1 MPGTMPGY
9 FVRPLALCVV
19 SAVCLSAGAA
29 GQVAVDA
36 QQRASLLAFY
46 AQQYPGEPAVRTVFE
61 SVPVVG
67 GRGSEVVGSV
77 EAPPY
82 RGHGALC
89 RTQRTKFVLQG
100 AGKQARWQEAGMEY
114 FAWLDRGTCR
124 PVAEPVRMLQRVP
137 DTELEGV
144 LLYQKSLLERARLLM
159 AGNTACA
166 PMRALK
172 FSLAAV
178 DVGAAAPRAEERYAL
193 VFKSDRD
200 SYARIWLRK
209 SGAQYDAWNVTCPP
223 VL

>member
-1 MPGTMPGY
+1 MPGS
-9 FVRPLALCVV
+9 FLRPLALCVV
-19 SAVCLSAGAA
+19 AAACASASAADA
-29 GQVAVDA
+29 VAVDA
-36 QQRASLLAFY
+36 AQRASLLAFY
-46 AQQYPGEPAVRTVFE
+46 AQQYPGEAAARTVFE

-67 GRGSEVVGSV
+67 GRGREVVGSV

-100 AGKQARWQEAGMEY
+100 DGKQARWQEAGMEY

-124 PVAEPVRMLQRVP
+124 PVAEPVRMLQRIP

-166 PMRALK
+166 PLRARA

>member
-1 MPGTMPGY
+1 MPGS
-9 FVRPLALCVV
+9 FLRPLALCVV
-19 SAVCLSAGAA
+19 AAACASASAADA
-29 GQVAVDA
+29 VAVDA
-36 QQRASLLAFY
+36 AQRASLLAFY
-46 AQQYPGEPAVRTVFE
+46 AQQYPGEAAARTVFE

-67 GRGSEVVGSV
+67 GRGREVVGSV

-89 RTQRTKFVLQG
+89 RTQRTKFVLQRD
-100 AGKQARWQEAGMEY
+100 GKQARWQEAGMEY

-124 PVAEPVRMLQRVP
+124 PVAEPVRMLQRIP

-166 PMRALK
+166 PLRART

>member
-1 MPGTMPGY
+1 MPGS
-9 FVRPLALCVV
+9 FLRPLALCVV
-19 SAVCLSAGAA
+19 AAACASASAADA
-29 GQVAVDA
+29 VAVDA
-36 QQRASLLAFY
+36 AQRASLLAFY
-46 AQQYPGEPAVRTVFE
+46 AQQYPGEAAVRTVFE

-67 GRGSEVVGSV
+67 GRGREVVGSV

-100 AGKQARWQEAGMEY
+100 DGKQARWQEAGMEY

-124 PVAEPVRMLQRVP
+124 PVAEPVRMLQRIP

-166 PMRALK
+166 PLRART

>member
-1 MPGTMPGY
+1 MRGC
-9 FVRPLALCVV
+9 FLRPVALCAVA
-19 SAVCLSAGAA
+19 AVCGAAGAA
-29 GQVAVDA
+29 DGVVGDA

-46 AQQYPGEPAVRTVFE
+46 AQQYPGEAAVRTVFE

-89 RTQRTKFVLQG
+89 RTQRTKFVLHG
-100 AGKQARWQEAGMEY
+100 SGWQEAGMEY

-137 DTELEGV
+137 DSELEGV

-166 PMRALK
+166 PLRART

>member
-1 MPGTMPGY
+1 MRGC
-9 FVRPLALCVV
+9 FLRPVALCVM
-19 SAVCLSAGAA
+19 SAACGAAGAA
-29 GQVAVDA
+29 DGVAVDA

-46 AQQYPGEPAVRTVFE
+46 AQQYPGEAAVRTVFE

-67 GRGSEVVGSV
+67 SRGREVVGSV

-89 RTQRTKFVLQG
+89 RTQRTKFVLHG
-100 AGKQARWQEAGMEY
+100 DGKQARWQEAGMEY

-124 PVAEPVRMLQRVP
+124 PVAEPVRMLQRIP

-166 PMRALK
+166 PLRALT

-200 SYARIWLRK
+200 SYARVWLRK

>member
-1 MPGTMPGY
+1 MRGY
-9 FVRPLALCVV
+9 FVRPLALFAA
-19 SAVCLSAGAA
+19 SAVCVSAGAA
-29 GQVAVDA
+29 DAVVDA

-46 AQQYPGEPAVRTVFE
+46 AQQYPGEPATRTVFE

-100 AGKQARWQEAGMEY
+100 SGQQARWQEAGIEY
-114 FAWLDRGTCR
+114 YAWLDRGTCR
-124 PVAEPVRMLQRVP
+124 AVAEPVRMLQRVP
-137 DTELEGV
+137 DAELEGV
-144 LLYQKSLLERARLLM
+144 LLYQKPLLARARLLM

-166 PMRALK
+166 PLRALP
-172 FSLAAV
+172 FALAAV

-209 SGAQYDAWNVTCPP
+209 SGGQYDAWNVTCPP

>member
-1 MPGTMPGY
+1 MPGY

-19 SAVCLSAGAA
+19 SAVCASASAA
-29 GQVAVDA
+29 DAVVDA

-100 AGKQARWQEAGMEY
+100 AGTQARWQEAGMEY

-124 PVAEPVRMLQRVP
+124 SVAEPVRMLQRVP
-137 DTELEGV
+137 DVELEGV

-166 PMRALK
+166 PLRALK

>member
-1 MPGTMPGY
+1 MPGC
-9 FVRPLALCVV
+9 FVRPLALFAVA
-19 SAVCLSAGAA
+19 AVCGAAGVAGAA
-29 GQVAVDA
+29 EAVAVDA

-46 AQQYPGEPAVRTVFE
+46 AQQYPGEAAARTVFE
-61 SVPVVG
+61 SVSVVG
-67 GRGSEVVGSV
+67 ARGREVVGSV

-89 RTQRTKFVLQG
+89 RTQRTKFVLHG
-100 AGKQARWQEAGMEY
+100 EGKQARWQEAGMEY
-114 FAWLDRGTCR
+114 YAWLDRGTCR
-124 PVAEPVRMLQRVP
+124 AVAEPVRMLQRIP
-137 DTELEGV
+137 DTELVGV
-144 LLYQKSLLERARLLM
+144 LLYQKPLLARARLLM

-166 PMRALK
+166 PLRALN
-172 FSLAAV
+172 FVLAGV

-200 SYARIWLRK
+200 SYARVWLRK

>member
-1 MPGTMPGY
+1 MPGS
-9 FVRPLALCVV
+9 FLRPLALCVV
-19 SAVCLSAGAA
+19 TAACASASAADA
-29 GQVAVDA
+29 VAVDA
-36 QQRASLLAFY
+36 AQRASLLAFY
-46 AQQYPGEPAVRTVFE
+46 AQQYPGEAAARTVFE

-67 GRGSEVVGSV
+67 GRGREVVGSV

-100 AGKQARWQEAGMEY
+100 DGKQARWQEAGMEY

-124 PVAEPVRMLQRVP
+124 PVAEPVRMLQRIP
-137 DTELEGV
+137 DMELEGV

-166 PMRALK
+166 PLRART

>member
-1 MPGTMPGY
+1 MPGS
-9 FVRPLALCVV
+9 FLRPLALCVV
-19 SAVCLSAGAA
+19 AAACASASAADA
-29 GQVAVDA
+29 VAVDA
-36 QQRASLLAFY
+36 AQRASLLAFY
-46 AQQYPGEPAVRTVFE
+46 AQQYPGEAAARTVFE

-67 GRGSEVVGSV
+67 GRGREVVGSV

-100 AGKQARWQEAGMEY
+100 DGKQARWQEAGMEY

-124 PVAEPVRMLQRVP
+124 PVAELVRMLQRIP

-166 PMRALK
+166 PLRART

>member
-1 MPGTMPGY
+1 MPGS
-9 FVRPLALCVV
+9 FLRPLALCVV
-19 SAVCLSAGAA
+19 AAACASASAADA
-29 GQVAVDA
+29 VAVDA
-36 QQRASLLAFY
+36 AQRASLLALY
-46 AQQYPGEPAVRTVFE
+46 AQQYPGEAAARTVFE

-67 GRGSEVVGSV
+67 GWGREVVGSV

-100 AGKQARWQEAGMEY
+100 DGKQARWQEAGMEY
-114 FAWLDRGTCR
+114 YAWLDRGTCR
-124 PVAEPVRMLQRVP
+124 AVAEPVRMLQRIP
-137 DTELEGV
+137 DVELEGV
-144 LLYQKSLLERARLLM
+144 LLYQKPLLERARLLM

-166 PMRALK
+166 PLRALK
-172 FSLAAV
+172 FTLAAV

-200 SYARIWLRK
+200 SYARVWLRK

>member
-1 MPGTMPGY
+1 MPGY
-9 FVRPLALCVV
+9 IVRPLALCVV
-19 SAVCLSAGAA
+19 TAACSLASAAET
-29 GQVAVDA
+29 VDA

-46 AQQYPGEPAVRTVFE
+46 AQQYPGEPAARTVFE
-61 SVPVVG
+61 SVSVVG
-67 GRGSEVVGSV
+67 GGGSEVVGSV
-77 EAPPY
+77 ETPPY

-89 RTQRTKFVLQG
+89 RTQRTKFVLRG
-100 AGKQARWQEAGMEY
+100 EGGQARWQEAGMEY

-137 DTELEGV
+137 DSELEGV

-166 PMRALK
+166 PLRALK

-178 DVGAAAPRAEERYAL
+178 DVGSAAPRAEERYAL
-193 VFKSDRD
+193 VFKSDRG

>member
-1 MPGTMPGY
+1 MPGC
-9 FVRPLALCVV
+9 FVRPLALFAVA
-19 SAVCLSAGAA
+19 AVCGSAGAA
-29 GQVAVDA
+29 EAVAIDA

-46 AQQYPGEPAVRTVFE
+46 AQQYPGEAAARTVFE

-67 GRGSEVVGSV
+67 GRGREVVGSV

-89 RTQRTKFVLQG
+89 RTQRTKFILHG
-100 AGKQARWQEAGMEY
+100 EGKQARWQEAGMEY
-114 FAWLDRGTCR
+114 YAWLDRGTCR
-124 PVAEPVRMLQRVP
+124 PVAEPVRMLQRIP

-144 LLYQKSLLERARLLM
+144 LLYQKPLLARARLLM

-166 PMRALK
+166 PLRALN
-172 FSLAAV
+172 FVLAAV
-178 DVGAAAPRAEERYAL
+178 DVGAAAPRAEERYAM

>member
-1 MPGTMPGY
+1 MPGS
-9 FVRPLALCVV
+9 FLRPLALCVV
-19 SAVCLSAGAA
+19 AAACASASAADA
-29 GQVAVDA
+29 VAVDA
-36 QQRASLLAFY
+36 AQRASLLAFY
-46 AQQYPGEPAVRTVFE
+46 AQQYPGEAAARTVFE
-61 SVPVVG
+61 RVPVVG
-67 GRGSEVVGSV
+67 GRGREVVGSV

-100 AGKQARWQEAGMEY
+100 DGKQARWQEAGMEY

-124 PVAEPVRMLQRVP
+124 PVAEPVRMLQRIP

-166 PMRALK
+166 PLRART